1 MKVICTLCCEE
12 WDASKYVIE
21 STYICPH
28 CQWKID
34 NNESL
39 IFGKERKRGDKR
51 IHKVRDLFA
60 LQTSKR

>member
-1 MKVICTLCCEE
+1 MKVICTLCCKK

-34 NNESL
+34 RNEPL
-39 IFGKERKRGDKR
+39 RLGRRKKHGKRMSELR
-51 IHKVRDLFA
+51 V
-60 LQTSKR
+60 